1 MIAELIRLSA
11 LYVLVRVFVAVTMP
25 SSKHIVKYLFWSGV
39 ALTIISSVGPVIAR
53 LTDDIHSVAV
63 TYSQGKETVNSVL
76 GGADST
82 KLSVGYQGA
91 IEKLLGNARFEWPI
105 KGKVTQEY
113 KGDEHHGIDVA
124 GKVGDKIKTSRP
136 GKVKSVGN
144 DDLYG
149 MFVIIDHGNGWE
161 SLYGHCSKVVVKE
174 GDMMLGGDKIA
185 EVGNTGKS
193 SGSHLH
199 FEIRQNN
206 GTCIDPIKY
215 LK

>member
-25 SSKHIVKYLFWSGV
+25 SSKPIVKYLFWSGV
-39 ALTIISSVGPVIAR
+39 ALTIISTVGPVIAR

-63 TYSQGKETVNSVL
+63 TYSQGRETVNSVL
-76 GGADST
+76 GGADSP

-91 IEKLLGNARFEWPI
+91 FEKLLGNAKFEWPI

-113 KGDEHHGIDVA
+113 KGDEHHGIDVS
-124 GKVGDKIKTSRP
+124 GKVGDKIKTARP
-136 GKVKSVGN
+136 GKVKSIGN
-144 DDLYG
+144 DDIYG
-149 MFVIIDHGNGWE
+149 IFVIIDHGNGWE
-161 SLYGHCSKVVVKE
+161 SLYAHCSKIVVKE
-174 GDMMLGGDKIA
+174 GDMILGGDKIA

-199 FEIRQNN
+199 FEIRVDGKTVNP
-206 GTCIDPIKY
+206 TEY